1 MTTRTDKAKPSRLMS
16 EMLALAG
23 EMLVNGT
30 MNDADYAKIMMLAV
44 KPRRSHL

>member
-1 MTTRTDKAKPSRLMS
+1 MS

-30 MNDADYAKIMMLAV
+30 MDDADYAKIMTLA
-44 KPRRSHL
+44 PLTGSIL